1 MVTITLRPVA
11 AGDYTEWP
19 SQYPASTYHW
29 DKVDEAVS
37 DDATTYIG
45 LGSIAYKLDLF
56 QHEGYVTSGTI
67 TELRL
72 YAVCRNTAGG
82 SSYSWWK
89 GALRLDGATYYGT
102 EKAYTSTFIWTSRDW
117 TWTTNPATG
126 LAWRW
131 SDIQDLQFGLAAR
144 TGTNTST
151 AACTQIYIEIDNTPD
166 PSGGNVFSGGFF

>member
-19 SQYPASTYHW
+19 SQYPTSGEHW
-29 DKVDEAVS
+29 DKVAEAS
-37 DDATTYIG
+37 PDNDTTRIG

-56 QHEGYVTSGTI
+56 KHEGYVTSGKI
-67 TELRL
+67 SEIRL
-72 YAVCRNTAGG
+72 YAVCRNAVGG
-82 SSYSWWK
+82 SAYSWWK
-89 GALRLDGATYYGT
+89 GAVRLGGATYYGT
-102 EKAYTSTFIWTSRDW
+102 EKAYTSTFIWTSRSW
-117 TWTTNPATG
+117 TWVTNPATG